1 MNVLHLKGAGAI
13 SRRPQELSISQFQ
26 EMSRYSVVAQFR
38 YCHEGPTMTFKRY
51 ALLAV
56 LLATPAYADW
66 APDVYNAEYD
76 ACVPPCD
83 NNNPA
88 SHDKCVSYCHC
99 VMDSLQSQFPD
110 HEQINSDYANKVPA
124 SMAAI
129 QTIANTCNQ
138 KFFGAPA
145 REVK

>member
-1 MNVLHLKGAGAI
+1 MNVLPFKEAGAI
-13 SRRPQELSISQFQ
+13 SRRTAGLSISQFPQ
-26 EMSRYSVVAQFR
+26 MYRYSVIAQFR
-38 YCHEGPTMTFKRY
+38 YRHEGPTMTFKRY

-66 APDVYNAEYD
+66 APDVYNSEYA

-83 NNNPA
+83 TNNPA

-99 VMDSLQSQFPD
+99 VMDSLQTQFPD

>member
-1 MNVLHLKGAGAI
+1 VRVRDS
-13 SRRPQELSISQFQ
+13 SRRWQQE
-26 EMSRYSVVAQFR
+26 
-38 YCHEGPTMTFKRY
+38 PTMTFKRY
-51 ALLAV
+51 ALFSF
-56 LLATPAYADW
+56 LLATPAYAQWDQQ
-66 APDVYNAEYD
+66 VYNAEYE

-83 NNNPA
+83 TNNP
-88 SHDKCVSYCHC
+88 SGHDKCVSYCHC
-99 VMDSLQSQFPD
+99 VMDSLQTQFPNHD
-110 HEQINSDYANKVPA
+110 QINSDYANKVPA